1 MHLKNSIIEFSEW
14 EYMYM
19 LKKRKLN
26 GITAFNV
33 VNGIIQVTAAVVC
46 VIPFLN
52 AVALS
57 FSSKSSAAAGMVG
70 ILPVDFTFMSYEYV
84 LEKKQFWDSALVS
97 LMRVILGGVIC
108 MTVVVLAAYPL
119 SRPKKDFRGQKFF
132 MWYMIIPMLFN
143 GGLIP
148 TYLVVKTTGLLNS
161 IWALILPISVPV
173 FNVILLMNFFRQ
185 IPNEIDEAAF
195 VDGANHWRILVQIY
209 LPLTKPALATI
220 ALMVFV
226 THWNSWFD
234 GMIYMNDVSRYP
246 LQTYIRSIT
255 TMPKISSMDENMVKL
270 LQMVS
275 DRTMRSA
282 QIVIGSI
289 PVLMVYPFLQRYF
302 VKGLVL
308 GGVKG

>member
-1 MHLKNSIIEFSEW
+1 MFKR
-14 EYMYM
+14 
-19 LKKRKLN
+19 RKLN
-26 GITAFNV
+26 GITFFDI
-33 VNGIIQVTAAVVC
+33 VNGIILTITAIVC
-46 VIPFLN
+46 IIPFLN

-57 FSSKSSAAAGMVG
+57 FSSKAAAAAGKVG
-70 ILPVDFTFMSYEYV
+70 LVPVDFTFMSYGYV
-84 LEKKQFWDSALVS
+84 LKKKAFWDSALIS
-97 LMRVILGGVIC
+97 LERVILGSAIS
-108 MTVVVLAAYPL
+108 MTTIVMAAYAL
-119 SRPKKDFRGQKFF
+119 SRPHRDFRSQKVF

-148 TYLVVKTTGLLNS
+148 TYMIVKSTGLINS
-161 IWALILPISVPV
+161 IWALILPMSVPV

-185 IPNEIDEAAF
+185 LPRDIDEAAF
-195 VDGANHWRILVQIY
+195 VDGANHWQILIQIY
-209 LPLTKPALATI
+209 LPLTKPALATV

-226 THWNSWFD
+226 SHWNSWFD
-234 GMIYMNDVSRYP
+234 GMIYMNDVSKYP

-255 TMPKISSMDENMVKL
+255 TMPKISTMDENQVKL

-289 PVLMVYPFLQRYF
+289 PVLMIYPFLQRYF

-308 GGVKG
+308 GSVKG

>member
-1 MHLKNSIIEFSEW
+1 MF
-14 EYMYM
+14 
-19 LKKRKLN
+19 KRKKLN
-26 GITAFNV
+26 GITSFDII
-33 VNGIIQVTAAVVC
+33 NGIILTITAMVC
-46 VIPFLN
+46 IIPFLN

-57 FSSKSSAAAGMVG
+57 FSSKAAAAAGKVS
-70 ILPVDFTFMSYEYV
+70 LVPVDFTLMSYGYV
-84 LEKKQFWDSALVS
+84 LEKKAFWDSALVS
-97 LMRVILGGVIC
+97 LERVILGSVIC
-108 MTVVVLAAYPL
+108 MTTIVMAAYPL
-119 SRPKKDFRGQKFF
+119 SRPQRDFRSQKFF

-148 TYLVVKTTGLLNS
+148 TYMIVKSTGLINT

-185 IPNEIDEAAF
+185 LPRDIDEAAF
-195 VDGANHWRILVQIY
+195 VDGANHWQILVQIY
-209 LPLTKPALATI
+209 LPLMKPALATV

-234 GMIYMNDVSRYP
+234 GMIYMNDVSKYP

-255 TMPKISSMDENMVKL
+255 TMPKISTMDENQVKL

-289 PVLMVYPFLQRYF
+289 PVLMIYPFLQRYF